1 MMAEERSNELDVLKK
16 SFLSK
21 PKESLQSYFS
31 AQSSNS
37 DFTNSQLYFNLF
49 SRDYNLH
56 EDGQFDKMCG
66 DMKTALGEDVYSQ
79 LMSNLYDLRGKK
91 VEKILKSAGEFLT
104 HTTNVPP
111 EIMSGS
117 ISPRSNLNQF
127 GEKRDNFVFATES
140 ERERDF
146 YALRTVDK
154 EGRNINWKKKA
165 IVDDTEKEV
174 FILEAINQE
183 SYSYFLPKDKFMP
196 VVCLDGRF
204 GHEWTATEEIHYAY
218 CEKNNVEDIK
228 KRNIV
233 KVVDG
238 VKFREQDDAF
248 YKKLNDSNAI
258 ISTLDNSG
266 VLVQNKEKQN
276 FKKFA
281 ELRGISSSAKAPY
294 KPQTRTINLQT
305 LKFYQGKRQNS

>member
-1 MMAEERSNELDVLKK
+1 MLNEKINELDILKK
-16 SFLSK
+16 NFLSL
-21 PKESLQSYFS
+21 PNDFLQSYFS

-49 SRDYNLH
+49 SRGYKLR
-56 EDGQFDKMCG
+56 EDGQFDKMCR
-66 DMKTALGEDVYSQ
+66 DMKTVLGEDVYSQ
-79 LMSNLYDLRGKK
+79 LMSNLYDLRDKK
-91 VEKILKSAGEFLT
+91 VEKILKNTGGFLT

-111 EIMSGS
+111 EIMRGS

-127 GEKRDNFVFATES
+127 GEKRDSFVFATENES
-140 ERERDF
+140 ERDF

-154 EGRNINWKKKA
+154 EGRNINLKKRA
-165 IVDDTEKEV
+165 IVDGTEKEV

-183 SYSYFLPKDKFMP
+183 SYSYFLPKDKFRP

-204 GHEWTATEEIHYAY
+204 GHEWTATEEIHYSY

-233 KVVDG
+233 KVIDG
-238 VKFREQDDAF
+238 VKFRGREDAF
-248 YKKLNDSNAI
+248 YEKLNDPNTI
-258 ISTLDNSG
+258 ISTLDNSD

-276 FKKFA
+276 FKKIA
-281 ELRGISSSAKAPY
+281 ELRGISNSAKASY